1 MILNRFDEALLENI
15 IYVEKARSTNSYAK
29 QFFMNNEYNYKII
42 VTDNQIDGRGTRDR
56 TWLSIPFKNATFSI
70 SIKANNNLLMLD
82 NLSILIAKT
91 ISNYL
96 NDRFK
101 IATYIKGLNDIYC
114 NEKKLC
120 GILIETLISESKLK
134 HLLIG
139 IGLNI
144 NQETFDGKLNDIA
157 TSLKNEI
164 GKEIEIEKLIN
175 DICCIIIK
183 MKEIRVFIDE

>member
-15 IYVEKARSTNSYAK
+15 VYVEKTRSTNSYAK

-82 NLSILIAKT
+82 NLSILIAKK

-96 NDRFK
+96 NDKFK
-101 IATYIKGLNDIYC
+101 IVTYIKGLNDIYC

-139 IGLNI
+139 IGVNI

-175 DICCIIIK
+175 DICGIIIK

>member
-1 MILNRFDEALLENI
+1 
-15 IYVEKARSTNSYAK
+15 
-29 QFFMNNEYNYKII
+29 MNNEYNYKII

-101 IATYIKGLNDIYC
+101 IVTYIKGLNDIYC

-139 IGLNI
+139 IGVNI

-175 DICCIIIK
+175 DICGIIIK

>member
-15 IYVEKARSTNSYAK
+15 VYVEKTRSTNSYAK

-101 IATYIKGLNDIYC
+101 IVTYIKGLNDIYC

-139 IGLNI
+139 IGVNI

-175 DICCIIIK
+175 DICGIIIK